1 MKAFAELL
9 DRLTYTPSRNA
20 KLRLMQD
27 YFRATPDPDR
37 GWALTALTD
46 GLPFS
51 FPLRRTLA
59 DMMARKMDPDL
70 FRMSR
75 DYVGDTAETIALVW
89 GDGRPEPQVPTFPSP
104 LRGGWREAPGGGATD
119 ASVATPTPNPS
130 PRRAGGAPS
139 ARRGG
144 APGATGERGPP
155 PLSPNVSELA
165 LIGRNDLGPRLETWL
180 DALDATGRWALLKLL
195 TGAMRVGVSARL
207 AKTAV
212 ADMAGFKVD
221 DVEEVWHGLAPPYE
235 PLFAWLEGRSPK
247 PDVSNAPV
255 FRPLMLSHALEDKD
269 WAALDLNEF
278 SAEWKWDG
286 IRVQIVAAGGDAR
299 LYSRT
304 GDDIG
309 QSFPD
314 VVAGLHFNA
323 VLDGE
328 LLVVRNGEVA
338 SFNDLQQRLNRK
350 GVTRKQLE
358 QFPAHVRLYDAL
370 LIEGEDL
377 RALQFTERR
386 AYLEAWFAKTHPS
399 RTDLSPLID
408 VAQKD
413 ELQRL
418 WSETR
423 ATSIEGIMLKRRAS
437 RYVAGRPKG
446 EWYKWK
452 RAPLTLDCVLMYAQR
467 GSGKRS
473 SYYSDYTFGA
483 WRTDPENGAQELVPV
498 GKAYFGFTDEELLQ
512 IDRWVRNHTTESF
525 GPVRAVT
532 PELVFEVAFDAV
544 QKSTR
549 HKSGVAMRFPRIHR
563 IRWDKP
569 AAEAD
574 RLETLAAMI
583 EG

>member
-1 MKAFAELL
+1 MKAFADLL
-9 DRLTYTPSRNA
+9 DRLTYSPGRNT
-20 KLRLMQD
+20 KLRLMRD

-37 GWALTALTD
+37 GWALAVLTD

-51 FPLRRTLA
+51 FPLRRTLS
-59 DMMARKMDPDL
+59 DMMARRMDPEL

-89 GDGRPEPQVPTFPSP
+89 AETT
-104 LRGGWREAPGGGATD
+104 A
-119 ASVATPTPNPS
+119 PS
-130 PRRAGGAPS
+130 PRGSPTSPTAPTTRGEGRGEGRQQSLALEQAS
-139 ARRGG
+139 APHPNPLP
-144 APGATGERGPP
+144 ASGEREQVASGEREPP
-155 PLSPNVSELA
+155 RLSDIVSELA

-180 DALDATGRWALLKLL
+180 DGLDATGRWALLKLL

-235 PLFAWLEGRSPK
+235 PLFAWLEGRAPK

-255 FRPLMLSHALEDKD
+255 FRPLMLSHALEESD
-269 WAALDLNEF
+269 WAALDLSEF

-286 IRVQIVAAGGDAR
+286 IRVQIVAMGGETR

-309 QSFPD
+309 ASFPD
-314 VVAGLHFNA
+314 VVSGLSFNA

-328 LLVVRNGEVA
+328 LVVARNGEVA
-338 SFNDLQQRLNRK
+338 PFNDLQQRLNRK
-350 GVTRKQLE
+350 GVTKKQLE

-370 LIEGEDL
+370 IVEGEDL
-377 RALQFTERR
+377 RALPLVERR
-386 AYLEAWFAKTHPS
+386 ARLEAWFAKVHPP
-399 RTDLSPLID
+399 RTDLSPIIQVGD
-408 VAQKD
+408 KH
-413 ELQRL
+413 ELQQL

-423 ATSIEGIMLKRRAS
+423 ATSIEGIMLKRRAG

-446 EWYKWK
+446 EWFKWK

-483 WRTDPENGAQELVPV
+483 WRTDPEGGGEELVPV